1 MLKLEE
7 FEGEPQSATSTTR
20 YLESWMNRVVV
31 IQVVNLPTE
40 HSYAAYVGTLAGV
53 DRDADGS
60 IQSILLTGCTAG
72 GTQRTYQADNV
83 LVWSAVMRISLPGDN
98 LLGAH
103 NELIEK
109 VRIGA
114 YIFR

>member
-7 FEGEPQSATSTTR
+7 FDGEPQNATSTTR
-20 YLESWMNRVVV
+20 YLESWMDRTVVV
-31 IQVVNLPTE
+31 QVVNLPTE
-40 HSYAAYVGTLAGV
+40 YSYPAYVGTLAGV
-53 DRDADGS
+53 DRDSDGS
-60 IQSILLTGCTAG
+60 IQSILLTECTAG
-72 GTQRTYQADNV
+72 ATQRTYQADNV

-103 NELIEK
+103 DALIEK
-109 VRIGA
+109 VKSGA